1 MKKTYGDEVPS
12 RRKADLGD
20 LLVLGNVELRKKKA
34 SRSEEDRKKG
44 MRKVINYALME
55 RGLPV
60 RQERKYKELPDSK
73 GVVEGTRDVPQFG
86 KPLSSKAANYLA
98 EKIKQ
103 KKREEAEREIQ
114 L

>member
-1 MKKTYGDEVPS
+1 MPS
-12 RRKADLGD
+12 RKRADLGD

-34 SRSEEDRKKG
+34 SRSEQDTKKG
-44 MRKVINYALME
+44 MRKVIKYALRE
-55 RGLPV
+55 RGLPATP
-60 RQERKYKELPDSK
+60 ERRYKELPDRK

-98 EKIKQ
+98 DKIKQ

-114 L
+114 G